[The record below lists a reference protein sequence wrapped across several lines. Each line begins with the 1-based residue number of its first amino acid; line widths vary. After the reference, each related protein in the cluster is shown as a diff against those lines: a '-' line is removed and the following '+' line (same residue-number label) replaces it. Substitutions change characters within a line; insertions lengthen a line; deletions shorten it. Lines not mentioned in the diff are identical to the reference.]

1 MYTHSEYENSLSMT
15 ANDEEQIEVID
26 RTRYRRII
34 WFFASVTAHVIWWDL
49 LLGRIFK
56 AYVRRTRPERFRR
69 MSRRFRQLAVDM
81 GGVLIKLGQFL
92 SARVDVLPPEVTE
105 ELAGLQDEVP
115 PVPFVD
121 VEAVLMAELGDISV
135 HFSYF
140 DREPLAAASLGQAH
154 RARLLSANDPSSDS
168 VVVKVQRPNIE
179 DIVRTDLAAL
189 RVVARWLMRYGPISR
204 RADVPALMNEF
215 SSTMWEE
222 LDYNTEAENAERFA
236 EMFAEDPKVRIP
248 GVFRQ
253 HSTRRVLVLEDVS
266 GIKIT
271 DTDALE
277 AAGIDLSEVTAQLFD
292 AYFYQIFKVG
302 FFHADPHPGNL
313 FINPVGPPPSS
324 RSDRSRSF
332 QLTFVDFGMVGHI
345 EKLMGDN
352 LRQMIVSITQRD
364 ARGLTEAFNGLGF
377 FLPGSDLER
386 IAEALN
392 QVLDQ
397 LWGRSLLELSQ
408 PDPREVQDLT
418 REFRDILY
426 EFPFQVP
433 QDFIFF
439 GRALGMLSGLAS
451 LLDPNINPWRLVEK
465 YGSDIISSQEA
476 LSFSLDMVGEWVRIF
491 LTLPSQTKRVMTA
504 AESGRLR
511 VQALPDR
518 SLLRRLDKIERRIGR
533 PNWSLIAAAL
543 LLSGALFYVNDE
555 ETLGIV
561 SWILAALFV
570 LGTLFR

>member
-1 MYTHSEYENSLSMT
+1 MT
-15 ANDEEQIEVID
+15 ATAEEQIEVID

-34 WFFASVTAHVIWWDL
+34 WFFASVTAQIIWWDL

-56 AYVRRTRPERFRR
+56 GSVRRSRPQRFRL
-69 MSRRFRQLAVDM
+69 MSRRFRVLAVDM

-115 PVPFVD
+115 PVPYD
-121 VEAVLMAELGDISV
+121 EILAVLIEELGNVSN
-135 HFSYF
+135 HFRQF
-140 DREPLAAASLGQAH
+140 EREPLAAASLGQVH
-154 RARLLSANDPSSDS
+154 RARLVSAGAGANNQVSES
-168 VVVKVQRPNIE
+168 VVVKVQRPHIE

-189 RVVARWLMRYGPISR
+189 RAVAHWLMRYRPISR
-204 RADVPALMNEF
+204 RADVPALLDEF
-215 SSTMWEE
+215 STTMWEE
-222 LDYNTEAENAERFA
+222 LDYISEATNAERFA
-236 EMFAEDPKVRIP
+236 EMFADEPYIRIP

-271 DTDALE
+271 DKEAIE
-277 AAGIDLSEVTAQLFD
+277 AAGIDLIEVTSLLFD
-292 AYFYQIFKVG
+292 AYFHQIFEVG
-302 FFHADPHPGNL
+302 FFHFDPHPGNL
-313 FINPVGPPPSS
+313 FVSPIGPPLSPG
-324 RSDRSRSF
+324 SDRSRSF
-332 QLTFVDFGMVGHI
+332 YLTFVDFGMVGHI
-345 EKLMGDN
+345 EKLMGEN

-377 FLPGSDLER
+377 FLPGSDLDR
-386 IAEALN
+386 IAEALTR
-392 QVLDQ
+392 VLDQ

-408 PDPREVQDLT
+408 PDPKEVQELT

-451 LLDPNINPWRLVEK
+451 LLDPDINPWRLIEK
-465 YGSDIISSQEA
+465 YGADILRGQEA
-476 LSFSLDMVGEWVRIF
+476 LTFGLEMIGEWARTIM
-491 LTLPSQTKRVMTA
+491 TLPAQTKRVMTA

-518 SLLRRLDKIERRIGR
+518 SLLRRLDKIEKRIGR

-555 ETLGIV
+555 QSLGVWFWVIAV
-561 SWILAALFV
+561 LLI

>member
-1 MYTHSEYENSLSMT
+1 MT
-15 ANDEEQIEVID
+15 ASDEEQFEVID

-34 WFFASVTAHVIWWDL
+34 WFFASVIAHVIWWDL

-56 AYVRRTRPERFRR
+56 GSVRRSRPQRYRQI
-69 MSRRFRQLAVDM
+69 SRRFRVLAVDM

-115 PVPFVD
+115 PVPYDEILV
-121 VEAVLMAELGDISV
+121 VLIAELGNVSN
-135 HFSYF
+135 HFRQF
-140 DREPLAAASLGQAH
+140 EREPLAAASLGQVH
-154 RARLLSANDPSSDS
+154 RARQVSTGAGTNDRTSES
-168 VVVKVQRPNIE
+168 VVVKVQRPHIE

-189 RVVARWLMRYGPISR
+189 LVVARWLMRYKPISR
-204 RADVPALMNEF
+204 RADVPALMDEF
-215 SSTMWEE
+215 STTMWEE
-222 LDYNTEAENAERFA
+222 LDYTSEASNAERFA
-236 EMFAEDPKVRIP
+236 EMFADDPTIRIP
-248 GVFRQ
+248 GIYRQ

-271 DTDALE
+271 DKE
-277 AAGIDLSEVTAQLFD
+277 AIETAGIDLSEVTSRLFD
-292 AYFYQIFKVG
+292 AYFHQIFEVG

-313 FINPVGPPPSS
+313 FISPIGPPLAP
-324 RSDRSRSF
+324 RSGRSRSF

-377 FLPGSDLER
+377 FLPGSDLDR
-386 IAEALN
+386 IAEALTR
-392 QVLDQ
+392 VLDQ
-397 LWGRSLLELSQ
+397 LWGRSLKELSQ
-408 PDPREVQDLT
+408 PDPKEVQELT

-451 LLDPNINPWRLVEK
+451 LLDPEINPWRLMEK
-465 YGSDIISSQEA
+465 YGADIIRSQEA
-476 LSFSLDMVGEWVRIF
+476 LTFSLEMIGEWARIF

-518 SLLRRLDKIERRIGR
+518 SLLRRLDKIEKRIGR

-555 ETLGIV
+555 QTLGIWSGV
-561 SWILAALFV
+561 IAALLI